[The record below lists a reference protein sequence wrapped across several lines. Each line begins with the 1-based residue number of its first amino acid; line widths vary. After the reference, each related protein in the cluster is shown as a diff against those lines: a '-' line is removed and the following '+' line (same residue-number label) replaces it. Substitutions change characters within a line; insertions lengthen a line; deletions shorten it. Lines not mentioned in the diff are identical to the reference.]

1 MVRTL
6 ALALS
11 LCAATPALA
20 QFDITTKTGS
30 WAGTGQVSR
39 GGAVDQVTCRVT
51 IAEAGDATQIE
62 GRCAVPEG
70 AVPFD
75 VMLTPQGDGSYR
87 ATGRTL
93 ERPGETAITELSGT
107 PDDNAL
113 TLRGS
118 APGESL
124 TVQFVPRPE
133 GGLRIATQRLTPA
146 GEENTSV
153 VELMP
158 R

>member
-1 MVRTL
+1 MVRAL

-11 LCAATPALA
+11 LCTASPALA

-30 WAGTGQVSR
+30 WAGAGQVLR
-39 GGAVDQVTCRVT
+39 GGEIDEVTCRVT
-51 IAEAGDATQIE
+51 IGPSGAATQVE

-75 VMLTPQGDGSYR
+75 VLMTPQGDGSYL

-93 ERPGETAITELSGT
+93 ERPGETAITELRGT
-107 PDDNAL
+107 PDANAL
-113 TLRGS
+113 TLRGT
-118 APGESL
+118 APGETL
-124 TVQFVPRPE
+124 TVQFVPRPS
-133 GGLRIATQRLTPA
+133 GGLRIATQRLTPS
-146 GEENTSV
+146 GDENTSV
-153 VELMP
+153 VELTP

>member
-6 ALALS
+6 ALVLG
-11 LCAATPALA
+11 LCAASPALA

-39 GGAVDQVTCRVT
+39 AGALDQVTCRVT
-51 IAEAGDATQIE
+51 IAEDGAATRVE

-75 VMLTPQGDGSYR
+75 VRLTPQGDGSVR

-93 ERPGETAITELSGT
+93 ERPGQTAITELSGT
-107 PDDNAL
+107 PDANAL
-113 TLRGS
+113 TLRGT
-118 APGESL
+118 APGETL

-133 GGLRIATQRLTPA
+133 GGLRIATRRITPE